1 VAVGRVATNVPAMQV
16 DKTLQ
21 TRSLS
26 GVGGDFSYSSAAQ
39 TVSFLHEVPSS
50 YSLSPQAE
58 SAPAPALPALASVSS
73 PAAPVVV
80 DAPALPPDP
89 EVAAPP
95 ALPPDPT
102 PASPPAP
109 APPVDPVPLKSRC
122 GAEHDRPKT
131 TNPKTERRISTRQLL
146 AGSLGLV
153 QYNASARRAD
163 DDEAVLFELELC
175 VAANQGR
182 RRIVTAVGPS
192 KTKAEGKSCL
202 RRRSLS
208 STSPNEPSPIS
219 RPERADCAPKRQQQP
234 DSLPSPRTQQHLECP
249 PTHHY
254 HPRSRCHCHHR
265 AQ

>member
-1 VAVGRVATNVPAMQV
+1 MAVGRVATNVPAMQV

-163 DDEAVLFELELC
+163 DELP
-175 VAANQGR
+175 A
-182 RRIVTAVGPS
+182 
-192 KTKAEGKSCL
+192 
-202 RRRSLS
+202 
-208 STSPNEPSPIS
+208 STQPEQHQ
-219 RPERADCAPKRQQQP
+219 PERAEPNQQTRA
-234 DSLPSPRTQQHLECP
+234 SRPRAQAAAATGFASQ
-249 PTHHY
+249 PTHLAA
-254 HPRSRCHCHHR
+254 PRVPTDAPLPPALALPLPPSGAVRCVTAR
-265 AQ
+265 PNGKIIASTGVRKGVQLGFVARLP